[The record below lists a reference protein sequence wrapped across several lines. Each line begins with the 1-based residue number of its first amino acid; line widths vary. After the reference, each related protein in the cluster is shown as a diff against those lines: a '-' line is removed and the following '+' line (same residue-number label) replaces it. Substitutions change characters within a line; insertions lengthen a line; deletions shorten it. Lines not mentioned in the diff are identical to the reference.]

1 MKTLS
6 IAAVLSV
13 LVLSARVSAQVGSPD
28 ISNAHHVGRLYLKPA
43 IALTNLG
50 VDTNV
55 FNEADQT
62 QPESD
67 FTLTVTPQTDL
78 WLKMGHAWLTG
89 NLKEELVWYQTFASE
104 RSANPHAMVGLTV
117 PLNRVRFGVNAAY
130 LNTRERPG
138 FEIDSRSQRRELSY
152 HGSVDVRLRP
162 KTFVGLRGDRMTT
175 GFDSAALFEGVNL
188 REALNRTVTSAAVT
202 VRQQLTPLTAMTLDV
217 GRGEDR
223 FEFSPLRDSDSTS
236 ASLGV
241 TFDSIIKGR
250 ASFGYR
256 DLQPLSLSL
265 PPYQGTTAA
274 ADLSYVAFGTTRLGV
289 QATREIQYSFE
300 TIQPYYLLTG
310 VTGSVMRRIARPVDV
325 VGRAGVQN
333 LNYRDSIGIVV
344 AARNRIDTVHTYGGG
359 IGYHLGKDVRVGF
372 NVDYARRASPVL
384 TREYHGFLIGTSV
397 TYGL

>member
-13 LVLSARVSAQVGSPD
+13 LLLSARVSGQAGSPD
-28 ISNAHHVGRLYLKPA
+28 ISKAHHVGRLYLKPA

-138 FEIDSRSQRRELSY
+138 FE
-152 HGSVDVRLRP
+152 
-162 KTFVGLRGDRMTT
+162 
-175 GFDSAALFEGVNL
+175 
-188 REALNRTVTSAAVT
+188 
-202 VRQQLTPLTAMTLDV
+202 
-217 GRGEDR
+217 
-223 FEFSPLRDSDSTS
+223 
-236 ASLGV
+236 
-241 TFDSIIKGR
+241 
-250 ASFGYR
+250 
-256 DLQPLSLSL
+256 
-265 PPYQGTTAA
+265 
-274 ADLSYVAFGTTRLGV
+274 
-289 QATREIQYSFE
+289 
-300 TIQPYYLLTG
+300 
-310 VTGSVMRRIARPVDV
+310 
-325 VGRAGVQN
+325 
-333 LNYRDSIGIVV
+333 
-344 AARNRIDTVHTYGGG
+344 
-359 IGYHLGKDVRVGF
+359 
-372 NVDYARRASPVL
+372 
-384 TREYHGFLIGTSV
+384 
-397 TYGL
+397 